1 MTESHSIVGLRRQ
14 RFELHKPRAIGLSC
28 AIRPA
33 GNNSPTLLLLHGTG
47 SDQHS
52 FDPLCQHLPGE
63 WGLIIPDL
71 PGHGQSTLGR
81 SSPPSHVQ
89 PDIGFGL
96 HDMVEWLEELL
107 DQLGLAPT
115 LLVGHS
121 AGAAIALL
129 MSLSKS
135 GRRVLGLAPSLVP
148 PPPVYNHLV
157 GPWLSPLVRSRPSL
171 ALAHWLAGQSNVID
185 RLLASTGSDL
195 SNEQR
200 QHYRELFQS
209 RTHLEGTLAFM
220 AATDLPML
228 LADPRLGSLPD
239 LTFMSAKDDPW
250 IPAGSLAKIF
260 SQRMPQAEVRWLPR
274 GGHLFHETDPAT
286 VGACIA
292 ELTRA

>member
-1 MTESHSIVGLRRQ
+1 M
-14 RFELHKPRAIGLSC
+14 SC

-33 GNNSPTLLLLHGTG
+33 REGSPTLLLLHGTG
-47 SDQHS
+47 SDHHS

-71 PGHGQSTLGR
+71 PGHGESTLLK
-81 SSPPSHVQ
+81 SSQPSHVQ
-89 PDIGFGL
+89 LDIGFGL

-107 DQLGLAPT
+107 DQLGLSPT

-129 MSLSKS
+129 MSLSKAQ
-135 GRRVLGLAPSLVP
+135 RKVLGLAPSLVP
-148 PPPVYNHLV
+148 PPSVYNHLV
-157 GPWLSPLVRSRPSL
+157 GPWLGPLVRSRPSL
-171 ALAHWLAGQSNVID
+171 ALAHWLTGQASVID
-185 RLLASTGSDL
+185 RLLSSTGSQL
-195 SNEQR
+195 SSQQR
-200 QHYRELFQS
+200 QHYRDLFQS
-209 RTHLEGTLAFM
+209 RGHLEGTLAFM

-228 LADPRLGSLPD
+228 LDDPRLCSLPG

-250 IPAGSLAKIF
+250 IPAGSLATIF
-260 SQRMPQAEVRWLPR
+260 SQRMPQAEVRWLSR

-292 ELTRA
+292 ELTKA